1 MSDITHLLAP
11 AYTIQKIY
19 AASKPPKAE
28 KSAGMYG
35 SGSWP
40 STGITHMTPDKAPTT
55 KAVNFLS
62 HSDRLS
68 MINMGIATKIAVIS
82 SIIK

>member
-1 MSDITHLLAP
+1 
-11 AYTIQKIY
+11 
-19 AASKPPKAE
+19 
-28 KSAGMYG
+28 MYG
-35 SGSWP
+35 SGSLP

-62 HSDRLS
+62 YSDRLS